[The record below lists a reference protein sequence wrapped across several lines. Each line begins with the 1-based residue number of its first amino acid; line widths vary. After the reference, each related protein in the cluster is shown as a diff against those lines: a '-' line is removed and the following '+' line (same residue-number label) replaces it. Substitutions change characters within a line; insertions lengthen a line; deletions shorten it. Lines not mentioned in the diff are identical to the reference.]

1 MTHDHIASRR
11 ARGVLLLALCL
22 GLLTGCARPRDIL
35 EPVEGAL
42 TYNFPDSSRFVLDA
56 ASYAIIDEGV
66 NIGLLDKKRSV
77 VESEWVDIG
86 ALRASVSREGY
97 IGPDRVV
104 LFRLR
109 TRRVFGGT
117 SLIGEAVYRPAGVG
131 RAMEQMVPRDHA
143 GREVLVRMFR
153 RIEERLVEGRERRAR
168 EARER
173 PPVAPTT
180 P

>member
-1 MTHDHIASRR
+1 VIHHRIASRR
-11 ARGVLLLALCL
+11 APRALLLALCL
-22 GLLTGCARPRDIL
+22 GVAAGCARPRDIL

-42 TYNFPDSSRFVLDA
+42 TYTFPDSARHVLDA
-56 ASYAIIDEGV
+56 ASYAIVDEGV
-66 NIGLLDKKRSV
+66 DIGLLDKKRSV

-97 IGPDRVV
+97 VGPERVV

-117 SLIGEAVYRPAGVG
+117 SLIGEAVYRPAGGG
-131 RAMEQMVPRDHA
+131 RALEQMVPRDHA

-153 RIEERLVEGRERRAR
+153 RVEERLVESREKRAR

-173 PPVAPTT
+173 PPTTT